1 MEKLDENVQKQLNEL
16 LDLLKKDPVI
26 VEYQRLE
33 NKVNHHEGLKKLQE
47 DLEKAQKDAVNFTH
61 YEKFTAAKLANEKAD
76 SLKEQLDT
84 HPLVVAY
91 RQALYDANELL
102 QYVTELIETKVN
114 IFLKGSDKD
123 ATKD

>member
-61 YEKFTAAKLANEKAD
+61 YEKFTAAKLVNEKAD